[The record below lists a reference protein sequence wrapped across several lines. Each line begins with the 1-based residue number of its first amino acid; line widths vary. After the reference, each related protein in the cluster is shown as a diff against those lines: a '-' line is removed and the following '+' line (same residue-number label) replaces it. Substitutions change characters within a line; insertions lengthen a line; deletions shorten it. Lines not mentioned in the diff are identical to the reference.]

1 MTRGPDLITGAPVSG
16 RREGRGQ
23 RRRDRK
29 QSRGRELLSLKT
41 KGGWAEGGGQPA
53 DPEEVTGLSAGTRGN
68 PGTCFGTDPRTIK
81 QRSCDVSNR

>member
-16 RREGRGQ
+16 RRESRGQ

-41 KGGWAEGGGQPA
+41 KRG
-53 DPEEVTGLSAGTRGN
+53 AG
-68 PGTCFGTDPRTIK
+68 PREAGSLQTQK
-81 QRSCDVSNR
+81 R